1 MIDQKKYPAKVDVAV
16 LLLFFTRTD
25 SFEKVFEAVRQARP
39 SKLFLY
45 QDGPRG
51 ERDMAGIEACRKI
64 AENIDWECEVY
75 RKYQERN
82 YGCDPSEY
90 LSQKWA
96 FSIVDKCI
104 VLEDDDVP
112 SQSFFPFCKEL
123 LDRYEH
129 DERISMISGFNTD
142 EVTPDVADDYFFT
155 SAQAIWGWASWR
167 RVIDRWQGDYAF
179 LDDENAMRL
188 LRAKCKRQGFR
199 AAMIDMARDHRAS
212 GKEFYETI
220 MWADMVLN
228 SGLAIM
234 PTRNMV
240 NNLGAVNDSTH
251 FSSLTTMNHRMRR
264 IFTMKR
270 YEIDF
275 PLKHPRYVIEN
286 VDFKER
292 YYKVHAWNH
301 PWIKIQNSIEELFL
315 NLMHGKFSFIGKAVK
330 RRLSK
335 WLGTYKHQ

>member
-1 MIDQKKYPAKVDVAV
+1 
-16 LLLFFTRTD
+16 
-25 SFEKVFEAVRQARP
+25 
-39 SKLFLY
+39 
-45 QDGPRG
+45 
-51 ERDMAGIEACRKI
+51 
-64 AENIDWECEVY
+64 
-75 RKYQERN
+75 
-82 YGCDPSEY
+82 
-90 LSQKWA
+90 
-96 FSIVDKCI
+96 
-104 VLEDDDVP
+104 
-112 SQSFFPFCKEL
+112 
-123 LDRYEH
+123 
-129 DERISMISGFNTD
+129 
-142 EVTPDVADDYFFT
+142 
-155 SAQAIWGWASWR
+155 
-167 RVIDRWQGDYAF
+167 
-179 LDDENAMRL
+179 
-188 LRAKCKRQGFR
+188 
-199 AAMIDMARDHRAS
+199 
-212 GKEFYETI
+212 

-315 NLMHGKFSFIGKAVK
+315 NLRYGNFRFILTSLNKRILKWMGKAA
-330 RRLSK
+330 
-335 WLGTYKHQ
+335 YK

>member
-1 MIDQKKYPAKVDVAV
+1 MERYPAKIDVAV

-25 SFEKVFEAVRQARP
+25 SFEKVFEAVREARP

-51 ERDMAGIEACRKI
+51 ERDMPGIEACRKI

-123 LDRYEH
+123 LDRYEN

-142 EVTPDVADDYFFT
+142 EVTPDVPDDYFFT
-155 SAQAIWGWASWR
+155 SAQIIWGWASWR
-167 RVIDRWQGDYAF
+167 RVIDRWQGDYDF
-179 LDDENAMRL
+179 LDDEYNMTLMRN
-188 LRAKCKRQGFR
+188 KCKSHGLY
-199 AAMIDMARDHRAS
+199 APMIKMAQDHRAA

-234 PTRNMV
+234 PTKNQI

-251 FSSLTTMNHRMRR
+251 FSALSTMNHRMRR

-270 YEIDF
+270 YELEF
-275 PLKHPRYVIEN
+275 PLKHPKYVIEN
-286 VDFKER
+286 VAFKER
-292 YYKVHAWNH
+292 HFKVLAWNN
-301 PWIKIQNSIEELFL
+301 PWIKIQNSLEELFL
-315 NLMHGKFSFIGKAVK
+315 NIKQGNFKVIATSL
-330 RRLSK
+330 RRRWNK
-335 WLGTYKHQ
+335 WFGSYRHH